1 MSLASLYTF
10 KVIVIHHQLSADDFH
25 VLLQAAVSLVIA
37 VQRRLLSFF
46 FLGNAVAKQFIAAS
60 PASSVLYSVTTSPFL
75 LKFVY

>member
-10 KVIVIHHQLSADDFH
+10 KVIVIYHQLSADDFH

-46 FLGNAVAKQFIAAS
+46 FLEMQ
-60 PASSVLYSVTTSPFL
+60 L
-75 LKFVY
+75 LSNLLLHHLFYIL